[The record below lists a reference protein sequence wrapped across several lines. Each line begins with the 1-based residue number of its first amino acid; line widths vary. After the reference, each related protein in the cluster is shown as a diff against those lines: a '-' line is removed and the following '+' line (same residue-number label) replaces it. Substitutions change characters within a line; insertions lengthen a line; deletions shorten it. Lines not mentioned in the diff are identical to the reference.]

1 QNEKLLVLN
10 NFFADKVELEL
21 ADDYAH
27 GQPLISNYPI
37 DKLGKKITLNPYQS
51 LAILVSLD

>member
-1 QNEKLLVLN
+1 KLLVLN